1 MGTRKARGGAEAGA
15 LEANFDGLVG
25 PTHNYAGLAHGNVAS
40 QANRRKPAN
49 PRAAALQ
56 GLAKMRRLAAL
67 GLPQAVLPPLARPD
81 LDWLRRLGFSG
92 SEGELLARAAKVSPV
107 LLAACYSASS
117 MWTANAA
124 TVSPSADC
132 ADGKVHVTPANLA
145 SQAHRALE
153 PSRTGPLLRRLL
165 PGPRFVHH
173 EPLPAGRAFG
183 DEGAANHTRLAP
195 SHGEAGLEVFVY
207 GHEALRQGIAG
218 PRRYLP
224 RQSREASEAVA
235 RLHGLDPARA
245 VFLRQSPTAIDAG
258 VFHNDVIAV
267 GNGSVLFCHEEAY
280 LEQAASL
287 KALRRR
293 YAALGR
299 GALTV
304 IEVPSRRVRLAD
316 AVSTYLFNSQL
327 VTLPSGDMLLLAAAE
342 CEENP
347 RTRRYL
353 EDLIGEG
360 SPITRVEYA
369 DLRQSMRNGG
379 GPACLRLRVP
389 LTTPEWAAVP
399 KGIKLD
405 EALHARLADWVCRR
419 YRDHML
425 PGDLA
430 DPDLPGESRAALDEL
445 TGILG
450 LGSLYPFQA

>member
-1 MGTRKARGGAEAGA
+1 
-15 LEANFDGLVG
+15 
-25 PTHNYAGLAHGNVAS
+25 
-40 QANRRKPAN
+40 
-49 PRAAALQ
+49 
-56 GLAKMRRLAAL
+56 
-67 GLPQAVLPPLARPD
+67 
-81 LDWLRRLGFSG
+81 
-92 SEGELLARAAKVSPV
+92 
-107 LLAACYSASS
+107 
-117 MWTANAA
+117 
-124 TVSPSADC
+124 
-132 ADGKVHVTPANLA
+132 
-145 SQAHRALE
+145 
-153 PSRTGPLLRRLL
+153 
-165 PGPRFVHH
+165 
-173 EPLPAGRAFG
+173 
-183 DEGAANHTRLAP
+183 HTRLAP
-195 SHGEAGLEVFVY
+195 SHGEAGLEVFVH
-207 GHEALRQGIAG
+207 GHEALRPGIAG

-235 RLHGLDPARA
+235 RLHGLAPARA
-245 VFLRQSPTAIDAG
+245 VFLRQSPAAIDAG

-267 GNGSVLFCHEEAY
+267 GNGSVLFCHEKAY
-280 LEQAASL
+280 VDQAASL

-299 GALTV
+299 GPLTV
-304 IEVPSRRVRLAD
+304 IEAPSRRVRLAD

-360 SPITRVEYA
+360 GPITRVEYA

-389 LTTPEWAAVP
+389 LTVPEWTAVP

-405 EALHARLADWVCRR
+405 EALHARLADWVNRR
-419 YRDHML
+419 YRDRML

-430 DPDLPGESRAALDEL
+430 DPSLPEESRAALDEL

-450 LGSLYPFQA
+450 LGPIYPFQA